1 MSAQARHAGFKS
13 LRAHHPSPSYTP
25 VFITNKTGKTFNF
38 CHTVY
43 VMVQKQKILL
53 VDDNDFIL
61 VMLERYIAE
70 LNAYETFKASNA
82 KEALSH
88 IQTQDFDLIITDV
101 IMPEKDGI
109 QLINEIRAMNKH
121 MPVIVVSGGDESG
134 EIDNY
139 INFAGYFSSET
150 LKKPFTKQELKSAI
164 DMALGFE
171 NVDVLEFL

>member
-1 MSAQARHAGFKS
+1 MQSKY
-13 LRAHHPSPSYTP
+13 L
-25 VFITNKTGKTFNF
+25 NF
-38 CHTVY
+38 CHTNR
-43 VMVQKQKILL
+43 VMTQKRKILL

-61 VMLERYIAE
+61 AMLERYIGDFGS
-70 LNAYETFKASNA
+70 YETVKTINA
-82 KEALSH
+82 KEALAQIKDH
-88 IQTQDFDLIITDV
+88 NFDLIITDV

-109 QLINEIRAMNKH
+109 QLINEIRAMNHH
-121 MPVIVVSGGDESG
+121 MPVIVISGGDESG

-150 LKKPFTKQELKSAI
+150 LTKPFTKQELKFAI